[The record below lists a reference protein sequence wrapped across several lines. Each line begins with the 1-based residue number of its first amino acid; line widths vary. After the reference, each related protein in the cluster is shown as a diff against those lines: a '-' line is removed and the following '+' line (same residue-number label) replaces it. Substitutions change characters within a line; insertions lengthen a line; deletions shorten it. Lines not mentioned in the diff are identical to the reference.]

1 MFKDLIEITLRKMDL
16 DKDSRV
22 SYKDFQGTVLKEPL
36 LMEAFGQC
44 LPHNNAG
51 FAFMRQYLDTMPNS
65 RIYSV

>member
-1 MFKDLIEITLRKMDL
+1 MDL
-16 DKDSRV
+16 DKDGRV
-22 SYKDFQGTVLKEPL
+22 SYKDFIQFGKDFQGTVLKEPL